1 MLAAIGETS
10 AAARYAA
17 VAREI
22 RPTVLAGIAASAR
35 RETTPRFVPI
45 VLHSHEPA
53 QDPLIRSYW
62 NIIIGYTFGSGI
74 FPPGSAE
81 ETWIPRYQEQHGG
94 IFMGLVRSGGDEF
107 NFWTGSE
114 RVNPL

>member
-45 VLHSHEPA
+45 ALHSHEPA
-53 QDPLIRSYW
+53 HDPLIRSYW

-81 ETWIPRYQEQHGG
+81 ETWIPRYQEKHSR